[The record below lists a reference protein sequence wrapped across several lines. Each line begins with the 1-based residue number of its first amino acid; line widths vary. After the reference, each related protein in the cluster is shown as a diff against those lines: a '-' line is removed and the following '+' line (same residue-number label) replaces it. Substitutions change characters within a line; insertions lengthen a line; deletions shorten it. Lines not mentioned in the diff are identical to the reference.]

1 MGFRT
6 GIHIETAGMH
16 LDQGIKPAAAVSLSV
31 VLGTV

>member
-6 GIHIETAGMH
+6 GIHIETTGLH
-16 LDQGIKPAAAVSLSV
+16 LDLAMKPSAGASLSV